1 MTEELGELVALVNHE
16 RKRRCNLKHWLSNH
30 PFQAYNKGGA
40 FLGNFSSDRC
50 AARTA
55 VFSGVGGYVTYP
67 TEKGTLATMPYSDLV
82 ALVNRPRRSR
92 GPVPVYRG

>member
-1 MTEELGELVALVNHE
+1 MALVNHE

-55 VFSGVGGYVTYP
+55 VFSGVDGYVTYP
-67 TEKGTLATMPYSDLV
+67 TEKGTLVTMPYSELV
-82 ALVNRPRRSR
+82 ALVNRPTAWRSS
-92 GPVPVYRG
+92 P